1 MKGYI
6 RKLCEGQYDG
16 IEEIRNEYLKNLF
29 KAIVDVDKQYYYT
42 ENPENASHETIEQ
55 LERIFAYELYYHW
68 SVIQNDFNNNNMEEE
83 KRIINGEIRK
93 QLLDNNRYPD
103 MVLHKGHYDIHHQE
117 IVVEIKRKAAINND
131 NVAQDLIKL
140 SQFMTNGFLSCG
152 ASPYNVG
159 VLILTGGSEDDIK
172 SQLTLITHK
181 EKLNPQIYCVFC
193 NGDNSLRY
201 ITLSELTI
209 EEL

>member
-6 RKLCEGQYDG
+6 RKLREGQYDG
-16 IEEIRNEYLKNLF
+16 IEEIGNKYLKILF

-42 ENPENASHETIEQ
+42 ENPENATHEIIEQ

-68 SVIQNDFNNNNMEEE
+68 SVIQNDFNKNNREEE

-103 MVLHKGHYDIHHQE
+103 MVLHKGHDDIYHQE
-117 IVVEIKRKAAINND
+117 IVVEIKRKASIGND

-140 SQFMTNGFLSCG
+140 SQFMTKGYLSCG
-152 ASPYNVG
+152 ASPYNIG
-159 VLILTGGSEDDIK
+159 VLILTGGSEDEIK
-172 SQLTLITHK
+172 NQLMLISNKTI
-181 EKLNPQIYCVFC
+181 LNPNIYCVFC
-193 NGDNSLRY
+193 DGDNSLRY
-201 ITLSELTI
+201 ITLRELEI
-209 EEL
+209 